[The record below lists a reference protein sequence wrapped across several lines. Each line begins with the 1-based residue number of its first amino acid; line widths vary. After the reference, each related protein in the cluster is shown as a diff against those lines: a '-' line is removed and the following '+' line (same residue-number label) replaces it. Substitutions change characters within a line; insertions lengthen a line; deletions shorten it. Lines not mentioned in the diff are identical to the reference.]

1 VTAILG
7 ATLHNEP
14 LALDLDA
21 LIGSHMGIVA
31 NAGGG
36 KSGLIRRLLE
46 QTYGQIQHIVLD
58 GEDESYT
65 LRQRFDYVIA
75 GGQGGDTEAKPA
87 NAGALAVAA
96 LTHGFS
102 LICQLNDLGHGGA
115 GEFVANFLEAMISA
129 PQELW
134 HPVLVVIDEAQ
145 RFDPDAIRML
155 TERGRKRGFT
165 AVLASQRLPKI
176 DANIR
181 GDINNWLM
189 GRVGQTLDRGIMA
202 DQLGM
207 RKSDSRLMGTE
218 PRQFW
223 AFGPALAREPALFR
237 VGDVETTMVRPGQ
250 AKVATPPAPEAL
262 REILAGLVAKSDPEA
277 EICKS
282 GSDYANPILA
292 AELAALRAERDEWT
306 IERAYGQRQI
316 DALVTENRALHEI
329 AARIGAAASD
339 MGRIR
344 PALEMFDET
353 PAQGGGGPEETTGKT
368 EGTLA
373 AVPTPRATA
382 PAPAARTATEKAG
395 GGNASP
401 AALAIAE
408 LLDRMNPAR
417 LTWSQAATMTG
428 RKASGGN
435 FNAARKW
442 LRESGRILE
451 DVDGQMI
458 RSAKPDPEGLSR
470 DAAINLW
477 KGALT
482 NPAPKMIVAFLA
494 RGLLTKD
501 ELGEAIGTAPRGGNF
516 NNGLAQL
523 RRNGLLVE
531 HSGIFRLAEPL
542 PGERP

>member
-1 VTAILG
+1 MSNSLGLTAAG
-7 ATLHNEP
+7 EP
-14 LALDLDA
+14 LTLDLEA

-46 QTYGQIQHIVLD
+46 QTHGQIQHIVLD

-65 LRQRFDYVIA
+65 LRQRYDYVIA

-87 NAGALAVAA
+87 NAGALAIAA

-102 LICQLNDLGHGGA
+102 LICQLNDLGHVGA

-165 AVLASQRLPKI
+165 AVLASQRLPKL
-176 DANIR
+176 DPNIR

-223 AFGPALAREPALFR
+223 AFGPALAREPVLFR

-262 REILAGLVAKSDPEA
+262 REILAGLVTAPVQNGDDESVCVAGQVRNLTRANAECATAIAHYLDELSDLR
-277 EICKS
+277 
-282 GSDYANPILA
+282 GQLA
-292 AELAALRAERDEWT
+292 TVTAERDRWREHAHIRLML
-306 IERAYGQRQI
+306 IERARA
-316 DALVTENRALHEI
+316 ALVADGSEV
-329 AARIGAAASD
+329 
-339 MGRIR
+339 
-344 PALEMFDET
+344 
-353 PAQGGGGPEETTGKT
+353 PAQGGGCPEVDEGQT
-368 EGTLA
+368 EGKLA

-408 LLDRMNPAR
+408 LLDRVNPAR
-417 LTWSQAATMTG
+417 VTWSQAATMTG

-451 DVDGQMI
+451 DIDGQMI
-458 RSAKPDPEGLSR
+458 RSARADPEGLSR

-494 RGLLTKD
+494 HGLLTKD
-501 ELGEAIGTAPRGGNF
+501 ELGAAIGAAPRGGNF

-523 RRNGLLVE
+523 RRNGLIVE

-542 PGERP
+542 PGERA